1 MLAVILAGGSGQR
14 FWPLSRRE
22 RPKQLIDLKGTG
34 SMIALTCDRLRSLS
48 SPGEILVVTV
58 GDQREA
64 IERELAARI
73 PLENVYCE
81 PVGRNTA
88 ASVGLAAVLVE
99 NRFGDVPFL
108 VIPADQL
115 VGDGEAFAAAAR
127 AAEVYVASHD
137 CLLTFGIPPS
147 RPETGYGYIRTGG
160 TASGCGG
167 APIFDAD
174 SFHEKPPIETA
185 RAYVAAGNYLWNSG
199 MFMWRPSVIRGAIAE
214 HLPALAEVL
223 RKIGGR
229 LGTEP
234 ADDVLKDV
242 YPAAPATSIDY
253 GVMEKARGVVVL
265 RGDFDWNDVGSWES
279 LREVFPED
287 PDGNV
292 FVGDHVAVDSTGN
305 TVFSPARLVGLVG
318 VRDVVV
324 VDGGDAILVCARED
338 VQKVRQIV
346 EALQKSGKKHLV

>member
-1 MLAVILAGGSGQR
+1 M
-14 FWPLSRRE
+14 
-22 RPKQLIDLKGTG
+22 
-34 SMIALTCDRLRSLS
+34 
-48 SPGEILVVTV
+48 TV

-99 NRFGDVPFL
+99 NSSATSQFL

-137 CLLTFGIPPS
+137 VFLRSAS
-147 RPETGYGYIRTGG
+147 RRRGRKRVTDI
-160 TASGCGG
+160 SGPAVRRPG
-167 APIFDAD
+167 AAERRLRCRF

-185 RAYVAAGNYLWNSG
+185 RAYLAAGNYLWNSG
-199 MFMWRPSVIRGAIAE
+199 MFMWRPSVIRGAIAK

-223 RKIGGR
+223 RKISGR

-242 YPAAPATSIDY
+242 YPGAPATS
-253 GVMEKARGVVVL
+253 MA
-265 RGDFDWNDVGSWES
+265 
-279 LREVFPED
+279 
-287 PDGNV
+287 
-292 FVGDHVAVDSTGN
+292 TG
-305 TVFSPARLVGLVG
+305 
-318 VRDVVV
+318 
-324 VDGGDAILVCARED
+324 
-338 VQKVRQIV
+338 
-346 EALQKSGKKHLV
+346 